1 MSVGGSGIGDVKAG
15 RRSPETGTSSNTE
28 AQHPLAVPITSFG
41 QFGYPVSDNIGT
53 YLGVLYEGKLY
64 ETLASGY
71 PGEAI
76 ILNLVETYAEIGHE
90 IFWTKDETYREA
102 LEAFP
107 HLAGHIV
114 ETKLGLSDLYHVSQ
128 IVEDFFDWEPEGAGP
143 GHLVS
148 LNEPIKSLMNLF
160 HQDGNKNAIYAA
172 LADKSRSDLYEL
184 ISIANWFYGEDAFEL
199 FFSFAEVQPVQ
210 ALRSPY
216 WMIQMNDDQRTRFII
231 WARSHMSTELLSEA
245 PFRTQDYSETVTS
258 LLDRIIWKAD
268 DALKSV
274 RDRQDFAIW
283 GLCSADKF
291 MAAKA
296 AYLLE
301 ALPVSQWP
309 AGSQDVIAAL
319 FEEMELN
326 WTTFKKQG
334 KKGHYTTHKERLDD
348 LLEKANCQTDPE
360 PEFQG

>member
-1 MSVGGSGIGDVKAG
+1 MKAG

-216 WMIQMNDDQRTRFII
+216 WMIQMNDDQRTRFIT

>member
-1 MSVGGSGIGDVKAG
+1 VSVGGSGIGDVKAG

-216 WMIQMNDDQRTRFII
+216 WMIQMNDDQRTRFIT

>member
-1 MSVGGSGIGDVKAG
+1 VSVGGSGIGDVKAG

-326 WTTFKKQG
+326 WMTFKKQG

>member
-1 MSVGGSGIGDVKAG
+1 MSVGGSGNGDVKAE

-28 AQHPLAVPITSFG
+28 AQHPLTVPITSFG

-76 ILNLVETYAEIGHE
+76 ILNLAETYAEIGHE

-143 GHLVS
+143 DHLVS

-160 HQDGNKNAIYAA
+160 HQDRYKNAIYAA

-184 ISIANWFYGEDAFEL
+184 ISMANWFYGEDAFEL
-199 FFSFAEVQPVQ
+199 FFSFVEVQPLR
-210 ALRSPY
+210 ALQSPY
-216 WMIQMNDDQRTRFII
+216 WMIEMNDDQRTRFIT
-231 WARSHMSTELLSEA
+231 WARSHMSTELLSKT

-258 LLDRIIWKAD
+258 ILDRIIWKAD

-274 RDRQDFAIW
+274 RDRQDFTVW
-283 GLCSADKF
+283 GMCSADKF

-301 ALPVSQWP
+301 ELPVSLWP
-309 AGSQDVIAAL
+309 AGSKDVIAAL
-319 FEEMELN
+319 FEEMEPN
-326 WTTFKKQG
+326 WTTFKRQG
-334 KKGHYTTHKERLDD
+334 KKGSYTTHKVRLDD
-348 LLEKANCQTDPE
+348 LLKKANCQNEPE
-360 PEFQG
+360 PDAQT